1 MKTFLNNLLTA
12 SLVLLVTVACA
23 KGVQI
28 CEQVLE
34 NCEGNGCV
42 KSITCYHGD
51 CNEAGRC
58 ECDLCW
64 RGDNC
69 NEYVDNYL
77 PEFNKEE
84 DTAIVSDSWS
94 ADTVYTAQ
102 AYDGDLGSTCPQDA
116 LICDCAESR
125 YSITAGDPNKLFYI
139 NNLTGDV
146 YVREASQVVSG
157 MTYDLTITARS
168 SRGQLNPSPNAH
180 LRYDR
185 AIITFGEV
193 KNTNDDPVPLELK
206 FSVTQIKNPSTVFDA
221 KYLVTA
227 GAEYDK
233 ETYVW
238 VGQSEVTVHNSTDE
252 KLVEVDID
260 GPTEIPLDSAGV
272 YTMITHCAVK
282 SENFTFEVIAP
293 EERDVVTVGN
303 LGVKDFDVNYDTVP
317 QSVYFYN
324 TTKIGSDDD
333 VIYTSAVM
341 NLGIMTNVG
350 NYREPRDRGNVI
362 NVTFAIYA
370 LNNETNLG
378 KEVSFVTKVVVG
390 KEELYSA
397 PFKVKLVERKK
408 ADKMVTVR
416 STKGELTTTEVAIGD
431 MAIYTLWSNLTNY
444 GYADYVMEVDVLR
457 VKGIPRLE
465 ACSARL
471 WNYKG
476 SFDVPY
482 LNTTFIDPEITD
494 GGKFLFKFNRI
505 HVTGQRTPS
514 IYNDSMMY
522 IHLIM
527 KISDLSVNNEN
538 TQLAPKIKIGT
549 QGKPEHEV
557 VVAALTIQK
566 KGDYQSPD
574 MIVENGVAW
583 PYLYLGGAVV
593 LNITMLIP
601 RGQGYAGVFMEA
613 SGENNPPLP
622 AVHVCRTELSDVG
635 RNIPCLRM
643 HQDEVNAN
651 FTKYSKTDPKNRL
664 KPDMT
669 SIMLGDVGALPV
681 DGKNFARVSVVVE
694 MPEGTTFKEDEQY
707 PISSGLLISKNTIWS
722 AMANYTMKKAP
733 PPDLEESQW
742 PDASAHYDAEKK
754 IVPGHLAEVDIW
766 LDTKIQTISTVV
778 MEVEGTTRD
787 ISLCGLKV
795 KSFGRNLPCVDMQ
808 TEPFYHPHDNPLDGN
823 KVAGLKF
830 SALSNVGFRSDPDHD
845 RLVAIAL
852 VRIGPSCKQPE
863 TTLQWRVNFG
873 GGSRKGEV
881 KIKVDLEAD
890 TSSNTMA
897 SKEPKALAF
906 KAAYPN
912 KAISMGSPVVVDLEV
927 SLEPGSLAPVV
938 VELKNTDANKR
949 YPYDMCL
956 GGIWFR
962 GRNYPCFSPVQ
973 VESNFSSSGSG
984 NNRNDSAVYNLGL
997 VCNTFVDNRD
1007 EENKVTIRVAMRPPD
1022 DGSLKIKDSFSL
1034 EGFARVGSHEKKID
1048 TVKFTIA
1055 REPDQVETKD
1065 NASLKLVHAEPI
1077 PIRIHQR
1084 LWVPFN
1090 VTIPIDAIVKVEV
1103 EARAPHK
1110 ENRAILT
1117 VHNIRLVS
1125 GGINIP
1131 CPMVYPQPKVVFNP
1145 TGPTTQND
1153 VIRAYIGYFTNLGLS
1168 HKMNMFQD
1176 GDDDLTIEV
1185 EVEMTDH
1192 PLTDHDMI
1200 FDLRFTA
1207 EVGKAVVDIDQ
1218 PMRVLRDGTERAD
1231 LDVRIHVD
1239 NRKPYQSGEQVNVT
1253 VSVVHKLESR
1263 AEPINATVR
1272 LYLPPYVEFFDKTF
1286 NNATTV
1292 GAVQFI
1298 PEFGGLD
1305 IVLPQF
1311 LFSDSATIIVSLLAD
1326 PKNERGFGRGEVNA
1340 TTPYRVLCLQNY
1352 REEPSANPDT
1362 AETIVN
1368 CGPVDYIMYVVNS
1381 QECYKP
1387 LGLAS
1392 PKKVYKCQLSASSA
1406 AKRET
1411 GPYNIRASGK
1421 KGWSP
1426 ALRLGPHKPYF
1437 QVDFLRTTRVSKL
1450 EFLKVENTRCVTKY
1464 RLQYSHTGSDWL
1476 YANEITELVYRKD
1489 KAFDNLEKPIQTRF
1503 VRVVVE
1509 EAEKLEEDKMYIGLK
1524 MEMYGCYIAEKL
1536 PSVSCAKFDPTWY
1549 SDDKNK
1555 YGRHFSVDTAR
1566 DIVYFCDLEYD
1577 MENLVCFASTDAGS
1591 SWRILPRSIGGILG
1605 WDKKTGRTYAFDK
1618 RKRASVGSDD
1628 GINWIAVDELEI
1640 NSTLIRKTFYRS
1652 EPVPAFT
1659 AEDIEML
1666 ESKTGRWEASFD
1678 GLMYEGKADPRARW
1692 SRCCKLTS
1700 K

>member
-1 MKTFLNNLLTA
+1 
-12 SLVLLVTVACA
+12 
-23 KGVQI
+23 
-28 CEQVLE
+28 
-34 NCEGNGCV
+34 
-42 KSITCYHGD
+42 
-51 CNEAGRC
+51 
-58 ECDLCW
+58 
-64 RGDNC
+64 
-69 NEYVDNYL
+69 
-77 PEFNKEE
+77 
-84 DTAIVSDSWS
+84 
-94 ADTVYTAQ
+94 
-102 AYDGDLGSTCPQDA
+102 
-116 LICDCAESR
+116 
-125 YSITAGDPNKLFYI
+125 
-139 NNLTGDV
+139 
-146 YVREASQVVSG
+146 
-157 MTYDLTITARS
+157 
-168 SRGQLNPSPNAH
+168 
-180 LRYDR
+180 
-185 AIITFGEV
+185 
-193 KNTNDDPVPLELK
+193 
-206 FSVTQIKNPSTVFDA
+206 
-221 KYLVTA
+221 
-227 GAEYDK
+227 
-233 ETYVW
+233 
-238 VGQSEVTVHNSTDE
+238 
-252 KLVEVDID
+252 
-260 GPTEIPLDSAGV
+260 
-272 YTMITHCAVK
+272 
-282 SENFTFEVIAP
+282 
-293 EERDVVTVGN
+293 
-303 LGVKDFDVNYDTVP
+303 
-317 QSVYFYN
+317 
-324 TTKIGSDDD
+324 
-333 VIYTSAVM
+333 
-341 NLGIMTNVG
+341 
-350 NYREPRDRGNVI
+350 
-362 NVTFAIYA
+362 
-370 LNNETNLG
+370 
-378 KEVSFVTKVVVG
+378 
-390 KEELYSA
+390 
-397 PFKVKLVERKK
+397 
-408 ADKMVTVR
+408 
-416 STKGELTTTEVAIGD
+416 
-431 MAIYTLWSNLTNY
+431 
-444 GYADYVMEVDVLR
+444 
-457 VKGIPRLE
+457 
-465 ACSARL
+465 
-471 WNYKG
+471 
-476 SFDVPY
+476 
-482 LNTTFIDPEITD
+482 
-494 GGKFLFKFNRI
+494 
-505 HVTGQRTPS
+505 
-514 IYNDSMMY
+514 MMY

-651 FTKYSKTDPKNRL
+651 FTKYSKTDPKNRV

-733 PPDLEESQW
+733 PPDLEE
-742 PDASAHYDAEKK
+742 
-754 IVPGHLAEVDIW
+754 
-766 LDTKIQTISTVV
+766 
-778 MEVEGTTRD
+778 
-787 ISLCGLKV
+787 
-795 KSFGRNLPCVDMQ
+795 
-808 TEPFYHPHDNPLDGN
+808 
-823 KVAGLKF
+823 
-830 SALSNVGFRSDPDHD
+830 
-845 RLVAIAL
+845 
-852 VRIGPSCKQPE
+852 
-863 TTLQWRVNFG
+863 
-873 GGSRKGEV
+873 
-881 KIKVDLEAD
+881 
-890 TSSNTMA
+890 A

-1153 VIRAYIGYFTNLGLS
+1153 VIRAYIGYFTNLGLYNRNV
-1168 HKMNMFQD
+1168 KAQNDGFQD

-1192 PLTDHDMI
+1192 PLTDHDKI